1 MNPNTPN
8 YEAITTSL
16 DIFTTNNGR
25 EMCQWLYD
33 QGCLPSQSR
42 RPSLNDKFN
51 PLMMIVSA
59 VGVEVI
65 YKGKVVRENTHTNPS
80 ATTNKPKQSNPN
92 PKPMSTQ
99 AQAPQS
105 TQSAADLMQQA
116 IQQLVQSS
124 APSLDEARVLE
135 LINEAI
141 DKQAPRRVEFVFP
154 DLTTKVVDKQ
164 HHNFE
169 KLTKLVHRR
178 INTLLIGEA
187 GSGKSSAARK
197 VAEVLGLDYGFISVG
212 MTTTKTEFFGY
223 TDANG
228 KVVET
233 EFRKRF
239 INGGVFL
246 VDEFDAGN
254 PNVSI
259 ALNEPLANRRA
270 AFPDGVFE
278 AHPDFICIAAAN
290 TYGNG
295 ATAEFTGRNALD
307 KATLDRFT
315 FLDWN
320 IDNEFEA
327 TLVSNHN
334 WLGKVRKIRKAFKDL
349 NIKQP
354 VSTRSAILGSTLIAD
369 GFNEAETMEMT
380 IFKGLN
386 ETTKNQV
393 LSRI

>member
-1 MNPNTPN
+1 MKK
-8 YEAITTSL
+8 YSAITDLCNVFET
-16 DIFTTNNGR
+16 DNGR

-33 QGCLPSQSR
+33 QGCLPKQTR
-42 RPSLNDKFN
+42 RPELTDKFN
-51 PLMMIVSA
+51 PVMMMQGA
-59 VGVEVI
+59 VGVDI
-65 YKGKVVRENTHTNPS
+65 NYNGKPL
-80 ATTNKPKQSNPN
+80 
-92 PKPMSTQ
+92 KPMSNTPQ
-99 AQAPQS
+99 TAAPQPQQPQPQ
-105 TQSAADLMQQA
+105 QSAAELMQQA

-124 APSLDEARVLE
+124 APALDEARVLE
-135 LINEAI
+135 LINTAMES
-141 DKQAPRRVEFVFP
+141 QAPRRVEYVIN
-154 DLTTKVVDKQ
+154 DLPTKVIDKQ
-164 HHNFE
+164 HRNFDKLL
-169 KLTKLVHRR
+169 KLTARR
-178 INTLLIGEA
+178 FNTMLIGEA

-197 VAEVLGLDYGFISVG
+197 VAELLGLDYGFISVG

-223 TDANG
+223 MDAQG
-228 KVVET
+228 RVVET

-259 ALNEPLANRRA
+259 ALNEPLANKRA

-320 IDNEFEA
+320 IDDEFEQS
-327 TLVSNHN
+327 LVSDID
-334 WLGKVRKIRKAFKDL
+334 WLKKVRKIRAAFKDL

-354 VSTRSAILGSTLIAD
+354 VSTRAAIQGAVLLAD
-369 GFNEAETMEMT
+369 EFNTAEVMEMT

-386 ETTKNQV
+386 ETIKTQV
-393 LSRI
+393 LNRI

>member
-1 MNPNTPN
+1 MK
-8 YEAITTSL
+8 YSAITNLCNVFET
-16 DIFTTNNGR
+16 DNGR

-33 QGCLPSQSR
+33 QGCLPR
-42 RPSLNDKFN
+42 ATKRPAMNDKFN
-51 PLMMIVSA
+51 PVMMMQGA
-59 VGVEVI
+59 KNVEI
-65 YKGKVVRENTHTNPS
+65 TYNGQPL
-80 ATTNKPKQSNPN
+80 
-92 PKPMSTQ
+92 KPMSNTPKT
-99 AQAPQS
+99 AAPQPQ
-105 TQSAADLMQQA
+105 TQTQQSAAELMQQA

-124 APSLDEARVLE
+124 TPALDEARVLT

-141 DKQAPRRVEFVFP
+141 EKQAPRRVEYVIN
-154 DLTTKVVDKQ
+154 DLPTKVIDKQ
-164 HHNFE
+164 HRNFDKLL
-169 KLTKLVHRR
+169 KLTARR
-178 INTLLIGEA
+178 FNTMLIGEA

-223 TDANG
+223 MDAQG
-228 KVVET
+228 RVVET

-259 ALNEPLANRRA
+259 ALNEPLANKRA
-270 AFPDGVFE
+270 AFPDGVYE

-320 IDNEFEA
+320 IDADFEKS
-327 TLVSNHN
+327 LVSDHA
-334 WLGKVRKIRKAFKDL
+334 WLDKVVAIRKAFKDL

-354 VSTRSAILGSTLIAD
+354 VSTRAAIQGAVLLQD
-369 GFNEAETMEMT
+369 GFNTAEVMEMT

-386 ETTKNQV
+386 ETIKTQV
-393 LSRI
+393 LSRL

>member
-1 MNPNTPN
+1 MKYQVLTYGMP
-8 YEAITTSL
+8 YLES
-16 DIFTTNNGR
+16 DNGR
-25 EMCQWLYD
+25 ELCQQLFD
-33 QGCLPSQSR
+33 LGLLPNQTR
-42 RPSLNDKFN
+42 RPETTDKFN
-51 PLMMIVSA
+51 PLMMLQGASSE
-59 VGVEVI
+59 VEII
-65 YKGKVVRENTHTNPS
+65 YNGQPLKTAMK
-80 ATTNKPKQSNPN
+80 ATTPTPT
-92 PKPMSTQ
+92 P
-99 AQAPQS
+99 APQGD
-105 TQSAADLMQQA
+105 AAQLLQQA
-116 IQQLVQSS
+116 IQQLVNSS
-124 APSLDEARVLE
+124 APALDEARVLT
-135 LINEAI
+135 LINDALE
-141 DKQAPRRVEFVFP
+141 KQAPRRVEYVLNDVP
-154 DLTTKVVDKQ
+154 KAVIDKQ
-164 HHNFE
+164 HRNFDKLL
-169 KLTKLVHRR
+169 KLTARR
-178 INTLLIGEA
+178 FNTMLIGEA

-223 TDANG
+223 MDAQG
-228 KVVET
+228 RVVET

-259 ALNEPLANRRA
+259 ALNEPLANKRA

-295 ATAEFTGRNALD
+295 ATAEFTGRNAMD

-320 IDNEFEA
+320 IDSDFEKS
-327 TLVSNHN
+327 LVSDHA
-334 WLGKVRKIRKAFKDL
+334 WLDKVVKIRKAFKEL

-354 VSTRSAILGSTLIAD
+354 VSTRAAIQGSVLLAD
-369 GFNEAETMEMT
+369 GFNTAETMEMT

-386 ETTKNQV
+386 ETIKTQV
-393 LSRI
+393 LNRI

>member
-1 MNPNTPN
+1 MKYQVLINGMP
-8 YEAITTSL
+8 YLES
-16 DIFTTNNGR
+16 NNGR
-25 EMCQWLYD
+25 ELCQQLFD
-33 QGCLPSQSR
+33 LGLLPKQAK
-42 RPSLNDKFN
+42 RPELTDKFN
-51 PLMMIVSA
+51 PVMMLQGASSE
-59 VGVEVI
+59 VEII
-65 YKGKVVRENTHTNPS
+65 YNNQPLKTAMKT
-80 ATTNKPKQSNPN
+80 ATQTPTP
-92 PKPMSTQ
+92 
-99 AQAPQS
+99 APQGD
-105 TQSAADLMQQA
+105 AAQLLQQA
-116 IQQLVQSS
+116 IQQLVNSS
-124 APSLDEARVLE
+124 APALDEARVLS
-135 LINEAI
+135 LINDALE
-141 DKQAPRRVEFVFP
+141 KQAPRRVEFVINDIP
-154 DLTTKVVDKQ
+154 AKVVEKQ
-164 HHNFE
+164 HRNFE
-169 KLTKLVHRR
+169 KLLKLSARR
-178 INTLLIGEA
+178 FNTMLIGEA

-197 VAEVLGLDYGFISVG
+197 VAEVLSLDYGFISVG

-223 TDANG
+223 MDAQG
-228 KVVET
+228 RVVET

-259 ALNEPLANRRA
+259 ALNEPLANKRA

-320 IDNEFEA
+320 IDSDFEKS
-327 TLVSNHN
+327 LVDNHA
-334 WLGKVRKIRKAFKDL
+334 WLGKVVAIRNAFKEL

-354 VSTRSAILGSTLIAD
+354 VSTRAAIQGAVLLAD

>member
-1 MNPNTPN
+1 MNNHPK
-8 YEAITTSL
+8 YEAITSSL
-16 DIFTTNNGR
+16 EIFTTDNGR
-25 EMCQWLYD
+25 EMCQWLFD
-33 QGCLPSQSR
+33 QGCLPNQTK
-42 RPSLNDKFN
+42 RPSLDDKFN
-51 PLMMIVSA
+51 PLMMITSA
-59 VGVEVI
+59 LGVEVI
-65 YKGKVVRENTHTNPS
+65 YKGKVFRENTSIPTTN
-80 ATTNKPKQSNPN
+80 NKPKQAPQ
-92 PKPMSTQ
+92 PKPMSTPQ
-99 AQAPQS
+99 AQP
-105 TQSAADLMQQA
+105 TNTAAELMQQA
-116 IQQLVQSS
+116 IQQLVSSS
-124 APSLDEARVLE
+124 APSLDETRVLE

-141 DKQAPRRVEFVFP
+141 DKQAPRRVEIVIP
-154 DLTTKVVDKQ
+154 NLPSVVVDKQ
-164 HHNFE
+164 HYNFE
-169 KLTKLVHRR
+169 KLIKIVNRR
-178 INTLLIGEA
+178 LNTLLIGEA
-187 GSGKSSAARK
+187 GSGKSSAARR

-223 TDANG
+223 TDAQG
-228 KVVET
+228 RVVET

-259 ALNEPLANRRA
+259 ALNEPLANGFA

-278 AHPDFICIAAAN
+278 KHPDFVCIAAAN

-320 IDNEFEA
+320 IDNDFEKSI
-327 TLVSNHN
+327 VSDHM
-334 WLGKVRKIRKAFKDL
+334 WLDKVVKIRKAFKDL

-354 VSTRSAILGSTLIAD
+354 VSTRAAIIGSTLLAD
-369 GFNEAETMEMT
+369 GFNTSEVMEMT

>member
-1 MNPNTPN
+1 MNNQPK
-8 YEAITTSL
+8 YEAITTAL
-16 DIFTTNNGR
+16 EIFTTDNGR
-25 EMCQWLYD
+25 EMCQWLFD
-33 QGCLPSQSR
+33 QGCLPNQSK
-42 RPSLNDKFN
+42 RPSLDDKFN
-51 PLMMIVSA
+51 PLMMIASA

-65 YKGKVVRENTHTNPS
+65 YKGKVYRENTSSVPTT
-80 ATTNKPKQSNPN
+80 TTNKPKVTPQ

-99 AQAPQS
+99 PQA

-124 APSLDEARVLE
+124 APSLDETRVLE

-141 DKQAPRRVEFVFP
+141 DRQAPRKVEFTFP
-154 DLTTKVVDKQ
+154 DLPSKVVDKQ

-169 KLTKLVHRR
+169 KLTKLAYRR

-187 GSGKSSAARK
+187 GSGKSTAARK

-228 KVVET
+228 KIVET

-259 ALNEPLANRRA
+259 ALNEPLANRKA
-270 AFPDGVFE
+270 AFPDGIYD

-320 IDNEFEA
+320 IDNEFEKSI
-327 TLVSNHN
+327 VSDHI
-334 WLGKVRKIRKAFKDL
+334 WLTKVVKIRKAFKDL

-354 VSTRSAILGSTLIAD
+354 VSTRSAILGSTLLAD
-369 GFNEAETMEMT
+369 GFNSSEVMEMV

>member
-1 MNPNTPN
+1 MK
-8 YEAITTSL
+8 YSAITDLCNVFET
-16 DIFTTNNGR
+16 DNGR

-33 QGCLPSQSR
+33 QGCLPKQTR
-42 RPSLNDKFN
+42 RPELTDKFN
-51 PLMMIVSA
+51 PVMMMQGA
-59 VGVEVI
+59 VGVDI
-65 YKGKVVRENTHTNPS
+65 NYNGNPIKTHM
-80 ATTNKPKQSNPN
+80 KQQQQTAA
-92 PKPMSTQ
+92 PKPQTQ
-99 AQAPQS
+99 TQ
-105 TQSAADLMQQA
+105 QSAAELMQQA

-124 APSLDEARVLE
+124 APALDEARVLT
-135 LINEAI
+135 LIQEAI
-141 DKQAPRRVEFVFP
+141 EKQAPRRVEYVIN
-154 DLTTKVVDKQ
+154 DLPSKVVDKQ
-164 HHNFE
+164 HRNFDKLL
-169 KLTKLVHRR
+169 KLTARR
-178 INTLLIGEA
+178 FNTMLIGEA

-223 TDANG
+223 MDAQG
-228 KVVET
+228 RVVET

-259 ALNEPLANRRA
+259 ALNEPLANKRA
-270 AFPDGVFE
+270 AFPDGVYE

-320 IDNEFEA
+320 IDDEFEA
-327 TLVSNHN
+327 TLVSDVD
-334 WLGKVRKIRKAFKDL
+334 WLKKVRKIRAAFKEL

-354 VSTRSAILGSTLIAD
+354 VSTRAAIQGAVLLAD
-369 GFNEAETMEMT
+369 GFNTAEVMEMT

-386 ETTKNQV
+386 ETIKTQV
-393 LSRI
+393 LSRL

>member
-1 MNPNTPN
+1 MKYQVLQNG
-8 YEAITTSL
+8 YLLLES
-16 DIFTTNNGR
+16 DNGR
-25 EMCQWLYD
+25 VVCQQMYD
-33 QGCLPSQSR
+33 LGLLPNQTR
-42 RPSLNDKFN
+42 RPQLTDKFN
-51 PLMMIVSA
+51 PIMMLQGASSE
-59 VGVEVI
+59 VEII
-65 YKGKVVRENTHTNPS
+65 YNGQPLKTAMKS
-80 ATTNKPKQSNPN
+80 TTPTTPT
-92 PKPMSTQ
+92 P
-99 AQAPQS
+99 APQGD
-105 TQSAADLMQQA
+105 AAQLLQQA
-116 IQQLVQSS
+116 IQQLVNSS
-124 APSLDEARVLE
+124 APALDEARVLT

-141 DKQAPRRVEFVFP
+141 DKQAPRRVEYVLNDVP
-154 DLTTKVVDKQ
+154 KAVIDKQ
-164 HHNFE
+164 HRNFDKLL
-169 KLTKLVHRR
+169 KLTARR
-178 INTLLIGEA
+178 FNTMLIGEA

-223 TDANG
+223 MDAQG
-228 KVVET
+228 RVVET

-259 ALNEPLANRRA
+259 ALNEPLANKRA

-295 ATAEFTGRNALD
+295 ATAEFTGRNAMD

-315 FLDWN
+315 FLEWN
-320 IDNEFEA
+320 IDSDFERS
-327 TLVSNHN
+327 LVSDHA
-334 WLGKVRKIRKAFKDL
+334 WLDKVVAIRKAFKEL

-354 VSTRSAILGSTLIAD
+354 VSTRAAIQGAVLLAD
-369 GFNEAETMEMT
+369 GFNTAETMEMT

-386 ETTKNQV
+386 ETIKTQV
-393 LSRI
+393 LNRI

>member
-1 MNPNTPN
+1 
-8 YEAITTSL
+8 
-16 DIFTTNNGR
+16 
-25 EMCQWLYD
+25 
-33 QGCLPSQSR
+33 
-42 RPSLNDKFN
+42 
-51 PLMMIVSA
+51 MMISSA
-59 VGVEVI
+59 LGVEVI
-65 YKGKVVRENTHTNPS
+65 YKGKVYRENTSLPTN
-80 ATTNKPKQSNPN
+80 TNNPKPK
-92 PKPMSTQ
+92 PKPITPPMSTQ
-99 AQAPQS
+99 PQS
-105 TQSAADLMQQA
+105 TNTAAELMQQA
-116 IQQLVQSS
+116 IQQLVSSS
-124 APSLDEARVLE
+124 APSLDETRVLE

-141 DKQAPRRVEFVFP
+141 DKQAPRRVEFAFP
-154 DLTTKVVDKQ
+154 NLPSVVTDKQ
-164 HHNFE
+164 HANFE
-169 KLTKLVHRR
+169 KLCKLTHRR
-178 INTLLIGEA
+178 FNTLLIGEA
-187 GSGKSSAARK
+187 GSGKSTAARK

-223 TDANG
+223 MDAQG
-228 KVVET
+228 RVVET

-239 INGGVFL
+239 LNGGVFL

-259 ALNEPLANRRA
+259 ALNEPLANRKA
-270 AFPDGVFE
+270 AFPDGVFD

-320 IDNEFEA
+320 IDNDFEKSI
-327 TLVSNHN
+327 VSDHK
-334 WLGKVRKIRKAFKDL
+334 WLGQVVKIRKAFKDL

-354 VSTRSAILGSTLIAD
+354 VSTRAAIIGSTLLAD
-369 GFNEAETMEMT
+369 GFNTSEVMEMV

>member
-1 MNPNTPN
+1 MKYQVIHNGQVLL
-8 YEAITTSL
+8 ES
-16 DIFTTNNGR
+16 DNGR
-25 EMCQWLYD
+25 VICQQMYNMGL
-33 QGCLPSQSR
+33 LPNQTR
-42 RPSLNDKFN
+42 RPELTDKFN
-51 PLMMIVSA
+51 PIMMLQGASSEVEIIYNGQPLKSA
-59 VGVEVI
+59 MSM
-65 YKGKVVRENTHTNPS
+65 K
-80 ATTNKPKQSNPN
+80 TTTPTPT
-92 PKPMSTQ
+92 P
-99 AQAPQS
+99 APQGD
-105 TQSAADLMQQA
+105 AAQLLQQA
-116 IQQLVQSS
+116 IQQLVNSS
-124 APSLDEARVLE
+124 APALDEARVLS
-135 LINEAI
+135 LINDALE
-141 DKQAPRRVEFVFP
+141 KQAPRRVEYVINDVP
-154 DLTTKVVDKQ
+154 KAVIDKQ
-164 HHNFE
+164 HRNFDKLL
-169 KLTKLVHRR
+169 KLTARR
-178 INTLLIGEA
+178 FNTMLIGEA

-223 TDANG
+223 MDAQG
-228 KVVET
+228 RVVET

-259 ALNEPLANRRA
+259 ALNEPLANKRA

-295 ATAEFTGRNALD
+295 ATAEFTGRNAMD

-320 IDNEFEA
+320 IDSDFEKS
-327 TLVSNHN
+327 LVSDHA
-334 WLGKVRKIRKAFKDL
+334 WLDKVVKIRKAFKEL

-354 VSTRSAILGSTLIAD
+354 VSTRAAIQGAVLLAD
-369 GFNEAETMEMT
+369 GFNTAETMEMT

-386 ETTKNQV
+386 ETIKTQV
-393 LSRI
+393 LNRI

>member
-1 MNPNTPN
+1 MNPTTPK
-8 YEAITTSL
+8 YEAITSAL
-16 DIFTTNNGR
+16 EIFTTDNGR

-33 QGCLPSQSR
+33 QGCLPNQPK
-42 RPSLNDKFN
+42 RPSLDDKFN
-51 PLMMIVSA
+51 PLMMITSA
-59 VGVEVI
+59 LGVEVI
-65 YKGKVVRENTHTNPS
+65 YKGKVFRENTSIPTTN
-80 ATTNKPKQSNPN
+80 NKPKQAPQ
-92 PKPMSTQ
+92 PKPMSTPQ
-99 AQAPQS
+99 AQP
-105 TQSAADLMQQA
+105 TNTAAELMQQA
-116 IQQLVQSS
+116 IQQLVSSS
-124 APSLDEARVLE
+124 APSLDETRVLE

-141 DKQAPRRVEFVFP
+141 DKQAPRRVEFVIP
-154 DLTTKVVDKQ
+154 NLPSVVIDKQ
-164 HHNFE
+164 HYNFE
-169 KLTKLVHRR
+169 KLIKIVSRR
-178 INTLLIGEA
+178 LNTLLIGEA
-187 GSGKSSAARK
+187 GSGKSSAARR

-223 TDANG
+223 TDAQG
-228 KVVET
+228 RVVET

-259 ALNEPLANRRA
+259 ALNEPLANGFA

-278 AHPDFICIAAAN
+278 KHPDFVCIAAAN

-320 IDNEFEA
+320 IDNDFEKSI
-327 TLVSNHN
+327 VSDHM
-334 WLGKVRKIRKAFKDL
+334 WLDKVVKIRKAFKDL

-354 VSTRSAILGSTLIAD
+354 VSTRAAIIGSTLLAD
-369 GFNEAETMEMT
+369 GFNTSEVMEMT